1 MLRTF
6 QKELGGL
13 PLIAEDLGLITP
25 DVEKLRDSFGL
36 PGMRVL
42 QFAFGGD
49 SSNPHLPHN
58 AAPNSIMYTGT
69 HDNDTTPGWWAS
81 APKDQKVKA
90 RRYAPG
96 IENDVAWE
104 MIRLA
109 WSSVSHVAI
118 APIQDLLELGSKA
131 RMNTP
136 GQAAGNWN
144 WRLPDGTDYSKPLE
158 RLASLTELYGRG
170 AAD

>member
-1 MLRTF
+1 M
-6 QKELGGL
+6 

-25 DVEKLRDSFGL
+25 DVELLRDRFGL

-58 AAPNSIMYTGT
+58 AVPNTIMYTGT
-69 HDNDTTPGWWAS
+69 HDNDTTAGWWAS
-81 APKDQKVKA
+81 APKDQKAKA

-96 IENDVAWE
+96 IEKDAAWE

-109 WSSVSHVAI
+109 WSSVSEVAI
-118 APIQDLLELGSKA
+118 APIQDLLGLGSKA

-136 GQAAGNWN
+136 GKPKGNWG
-144 WRLPDGTDYSKPLE
+144 WRIPEGANYAQSLE
-158 RLASLTELYGRG
+158 RLAELTELYGRG
-170 AAD
+170 HADNA